1 MTISG
6 IGTAFTGSQKRTLAM
21 FSTMI
26 PNCESI
32 LAVIDSAASLF
43 KSLLSVST
51 FALAGSGPC
60 ARATMLCPVRKR
72 KVKKRKSLK
81 KRGDMTIFRRK

>member
-1 MTISG
+1 MPISG

-32 LAVIDSAASLF
+32 LAVIDSVALF
-43 KSLLSVST
+43 RSPLSISIFELLG
-51 FALAGSGPC
+51 AGLC
-60 ARATMLCPVRKR
+60 ARATALCPVRQR
-72 KVKKRKSLK
+72 KVTKNKSLK
-81 KRGDMTIFRRK
+81 KRGNMKNFCMK